1 MGSFVDPRLGVA
13 GGHIMDMR
21 SRSWREATEQML
33 AAGSGAFLGQRPAVW
48 MDTNQQLLR
57 SLNHQEKD

>member
-33 AAGSGAFLGQRPAVW
+33 AAGSGAFLGRTAVEAETPILW
-48 MDTNQQLLR
+48 PPHAK
-57 SLNHQEKD
+57 S